1 MSDDDERTA
10 EERETERRAEE
21 RGDDEQSDGAALL
34 ERVVVAVSVL
44 LIAST
49 LGYVLWQASV
59 TTEVADPEVNIQS
72 IETMEGGERLRVTVE
87 LDNRRG
93 PGLALTQVAVE
104 CGGTEHEMEFE
115 HVPAGGRR
123 TGTVTCP
130 AGSEPEAIVETW
142 KDA

>member
-10 EERETERRAEE
+10 ADRETERRAEE
-21 RGDDEQSDGAALL
+21 RGGDEQSDGAALL

-59 TTEVADPEVNIQS
+59 TTEVADPEVNIKS
-72 IETMEGGERLRVTVE
+72 VETMTGGERLRVTVE

-93 PGLALTQVAVE
+93 PGLASTQVAVE
-104 CGGTEHEMEFE
+104 CGGTEHEVEFE

-123 TGTVTCP
+123 TATVTCP
-130 AGSEPEAIVETW
+130 AGSEPEAVVETW